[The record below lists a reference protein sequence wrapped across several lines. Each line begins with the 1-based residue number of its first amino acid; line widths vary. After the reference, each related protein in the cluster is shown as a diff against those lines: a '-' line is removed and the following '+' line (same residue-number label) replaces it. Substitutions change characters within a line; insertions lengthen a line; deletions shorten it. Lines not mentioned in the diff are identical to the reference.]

1 MGALIACTD
10 LRKVFRLGDQ
20 EVRALD
26 GVSLTISEGEKV
38 AVVGASGSG
47 KSTLLQI
54 LGCLEAPDAG
64 SYRLDG
70 QDVAGLRD
78 DALAAVRNRKIGFVF
93 QTFNLLSRAT
103 ALENVELPLLY
114 AGGLRSRDIRA
125 RALRALERVGL
136 SDRLRHLPQQL
147 SGGQRQRV
155 AIARALVTEPR
166 ILLADEPTGNLDSRT
181 GVEILDL
188 FDELNAQGRTLV
200 VVTHDPGVAV
210 RCRRKLVMR
219 DGRIAEAA

>member
-1 MGALIACTD
+1 MGALIECTD
-10 LRKVFRLGDQ
+10 LRKVFHLGDQ

-26 GVSLTISEGEKV
+26 GVSFRIDEGEQV

-54 LGCLEAPDAG
+54 LGCLEAPDGG

-70 QDVAGLRD
+70 RDVAGLGE
-78 DALAAVRNRKIGFVF
+78 DALAAVRNNKIGFVF
-93 QTFNLLSRAT
+93 QTFHLLPRAT

-114 AGGLRSRDIRA
+114 AGGMGSREIR
-125 RALRALERVGL
+125 RRALETLERMGL
-136 SDRLRHLPQQL
+136 SDRVRHLPQQL

-181 GVEILDL
+181 GQEILDL
-188 FDELNAQGRTLV
+188 FDELNAQGRTLII
-200 VVTHDPGVAV
+200 VTHDPGVAG
-210 RCRRKLVMR
+210 RCRRRLTMR
-219 DGRIAEAA
+219 DGRLQEG